1 MKRLRR
7 PKRNLVERETVKAGA
22 LAAELR
28 RSRPFSPLELDAI
41 SESTLA
47 RLRTA

>member
-1 MKRLRR
+1 VKRLWRSKTN
-7 PKRNLVERETVKAGA
+7 PVEHETVRVDV
-22 LAAELR
+22 LPDELR
-28 RSRPFSPLELDAI
+28 HHRPFCPPELDVM

>member
-7 PKRNLVERETVKAGA
+7 PQRNLVERETVKADV
-22 LAAELR
+22 LTAELR
-28 RSRPFSPLELDAI
+28 HSRPFCPPELDVM

>member
-1 MKRLRR
+1 VRRLRR
-7 PKRNLVERETVKAGA
+7 PQRNLVERETVRIDV
-22 LAAELR
+22 LPAELR
-28 RSRPFSPLELDAI
+28 HHHPFDPPELDVI